1 LGLCLFYASMDEGR
15 QWFSVTRGGSIID
28 IFLDMSGASLTA
40 LIAAAVWTPGS
51 KSAAISGLAESQII
65 GPE

>member
-1 LGLCLFYASMDEGR
+1 MDEGR
-15 QWFSVTRGGSIID
+15 QRFYVTRGGSIID

-40 LIAAAVWTPGS
+40 LIAGAVWTPVP
-51 KSAAISGLAESQII
+51 KSVPISGIVEGQII